1 MIPDGVLAVFGARKN
16 SSAAAAG
23 IFKKIQ
29 EEPAQARVR
38 SAVAGHLRSPLSS
51 FPIFPGVFFAGTLQL
66 FRGGRWLL
74 RSDFYQFVT
83 LVYSTFF
90 KLLFQ
95 IGTSVGIFFFSIL
108 QLF

>member
-38 SAVAGHLRSPLSS
+38 SAVAGHLPSPLSS

-74 RSDFYQFVT
+74 RSDSVF
-83 LVYSTFF
+83 LPIRYSYVFNN
-90 KLLFQ
+90 FQ
-95 IGTSVGIFFFSIL
+95 IIISKWD
-108 QLF
+108 